1 MERSLLWGVFAMGW
15 VSWLLGLAVARA
27 RQTGTVRS
35 AAPLPRA
42 YLVAAAVL
50 SVLVFLATL
59 PSHGKLFAEGHG
71 LGNGFLLGGAC
82 ALLAALVPLLAG
94 EGGDMRRRIGATVAA
109 PCGMGLVAAV
119 TPLLLLRASLLDTLL
134 GAAIGWFCVTM
145 LVLLGILPRGGAR
158 ERHGVLSIV
167 TGTGF
172 AILTCAVA
180 ALGEMRGTLDLTA
193 TATVSWS
200 VLGMVF
206 AAGVPFALLLSG
218 VLNAGLTA
226 LFGISPAM
234 GGVAR
239 IGETVLPDALTRN
252 TALRLWRLALASV
265 VLLALG
271 KLLSGR
277 VVEDDNHKMALHI
290 FQVMGLGLFG
300 GASAWWVA
308 ASARRLERETP
319 DNAGAIAWQN
329 NAVAAALLL
338 AGIMVA
344 FQMLAGFGVGLL
356 MIGAW
361 LAVSLSVVFA
371 QEPEGAQTE
380 VPSAETPV
388 VAANLLR
395 LGLMGVALLLYRVF
409 SSRFESELR
418 GVGLTDQYAAF
429 GLLIGATLP
438 GLLTGFLLRPFAI
451 TTAPAPRIARL
462 CVVALLVLAVPA
474 LVLILWGTKCA
485 LALMLG
491 LALAITLLP
500 SETASSGW
508 TFHTP
513 YSSAYVPDATSKES
527 LPTGLRLLPALFAL
541 GVCLALAQWTH
552 HVLPL
557 TELTRADKET
567 LTIKLVAILAVLI
580 LVADYS
586 GRFAGWMRSRRQ
598 GAPVLP
604 TEGAVRQ

>member
-15 VSWLLGLAVARA
+15 VSWLLGLVAARA

-35 AAPLPRA
+35 VAPLPRA

-50 SVLVFLATL
+50 PFLVFVATL
-59 PSHGKLFAEGHG
+59 PSHGKFFAEGQG
-71 LGNGFLLGGAC
+71 LGKGFLLGSVC
-82 ALLAALVPLLAG
+82 ALLAACVPLLAG
-94 EGGDMRRRIGATVAA
+94 EGSDIRKRIGGTVAA
-109 PCGMGLVAAV
+109 PCGMALVASV
-119 TPLLLLRASLLDTLL
+119 TPLLMLRASLLDTLL

-145 LVLLGILPRGGAR
+145 LVLLGMFQEKGEA
-158 ERHGVLSIV
+158 ERPGVLALV

-180 ALGEMRGTLDLTA
+180 ALGEMRGTFDLTA
-193 TATVSWS
+193 TSTVSWS

-206 AAGVPFALLLSG
+206 AAGVPLALLLSG
-218 VLNAGLTA
+218 VLNAGLTVV
-226 LFGISPAM
+226 FGLLPGM
-234 GGVAR
+234 GGVSRA
-239 IGETVLPDALTRN
+239 GETLLPDALSRN
-252 TALRLWRLALASV
+252 TALRLWRVVLASL

-277 VVEDDNHKMALHI
+277 IVDAESQKLAIHV
-290 FQVMGLGLFG
+290 FQVMALGLFG
-300 GASAWWVA
+300 GAAAWWIA
-308 ASARRLERETP
+308 ASGRRLERETP
-319 DNAGAIAWQN
+319 GNSGAIAWQN
-329 NAVAAALLL
+329 NAVATLLLL
-338 AGIMVA
+338 AGILVA

-356 MIGAW
+356 LIGAW
-361 LAVSLSVVFA
+361 LAISLSAVFA
-371 QEPEGAQTE
+371 QEPEAG
-380 VPSAETPV
+380 ETDVLSSDTPA

-429 GLLIGATLP
+429 GLILGATLP
-438 GLLTGFLLRPFAI
+438 ALLTGFLLRPFVE
-451 TTAPAPRIARL
+451 TTAPGARIARL

-500 SETASSGW
+500 SATVVTAKET
-508 TFHTP
+508 
-513 YSSAYVPDATSKES
+513 
-527 LPTGLRLLPALFAL
+527 LPPALRLLPALFAL

-552 HVLPL
+552 HILPL

-567 LTIKLVAILAVLI
+567 LILKLMAILAVLI

-586 GRFAGWMRSRRQ
+586 GRFAHWTRSRRQ
-598 GAPVLP
+598 GNSVLP
-604 TEGAVRQ
+604 TEGAVR

>member
-15 VSWLLGLAVARA
+15 VSWVVGLAAARA
-27 RQTGTVRS
+27 RQAGTERS

-42 YLVAAAVL
+42 YLAAAVVL
-50 SVLVFLATL
+50 PLLVFVATL
-59 PSHGKLFAEGHG
+59 PSQGKFFAPGQG
-71 LGNGFLLGGAC
+71 LGKGFLLGSVC
-82 ALLAALVPLLAG
+82 ALLAAWVPLLAG
-94 EGGDMRRRIGATVAA
+94 EGGGIRRRIGAVVAA
-109 PCGMGLVAAV
+109 PCGMALVAAV

-145 LVLLGILPRGGAR
+145 LVLLGMLQQEGEA
-158 ERHGVLSIV
+158 ERPGVLALV

-193 TATVSWS
+193 TSNVSWS

-206 AAGVPFALLLSG
+206 AAGVPLALLLSG

-226 LFGISPAM
+226 AFGMLPGM
-234 GGVAR
+234 GGLAR
-239 IGETVLPDALTRN
+239 AGETVLPDALARN

-265 VLLALG
+265 VMLALG
-271 KLLSGR
+271 RLLAAR
-277 VVEDDNHKMALHI
+277 VVDADNSKLALHI
-290 FQVMGLGLFG
+290 FQVMALGLFG
-300 GASAWWVA
+300 GAAAWWVA

-319 DNAGAIAWQN
+319 GNAGAIAWQN
-329 NAVAAALLL
+329 NAVAAALLF
-338 AGIMVA
+338 AGILVE

-356 MIGAW
+356 LIGAW
-361 LAVSLSVVFA
+361 LAVSLSAVFA
-371 QEPEGAQTE
+371 QEPDTGEND
-380 VPSAETPV
+380 VSAADTPA

-429 GLLIGATLP
+429 GLLLGATLP
-438 GLLTGFLLRPFAI
+438 ALLTGFLLRPFTAA
-451 TTAPAPRIARL
+451 TAPGPRIARL
-462 CVVALLVLAVPA
+462 CVAAALVLAVPA

-500 SETASSGW
+500 SANAAAGTAS
-508 TFHTP
+508 
-513 YSSAYVPDATSKES
+513 KEA
-527 LPTGLRLLPALFAL
+527 LPPALRLLSALFAL

-552 HVLPL
+552 HLLPL
-557 TELTRADKET
+557 TALTRADKET
-567 LTIKLVAILAVLI
+567 FTFKLVAILAVLI
-580 LVADYS
+580 LFADYS
-586 GRFAGWMRSRRQ
+586 GRFAGWIRSRRQ
-598 GAPVLP
+598 GTPVLP
-604 TEGAVRQ
+604 TEGAAR